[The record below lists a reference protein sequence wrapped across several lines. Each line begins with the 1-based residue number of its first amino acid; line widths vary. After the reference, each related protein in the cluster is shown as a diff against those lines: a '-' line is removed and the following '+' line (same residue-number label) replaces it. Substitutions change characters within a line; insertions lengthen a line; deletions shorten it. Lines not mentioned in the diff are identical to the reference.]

1 MPKAVPENA
10 SLDEYLANGHGFDA
24 ARDKRRGMWQL
35 ETSRGAWASLPKY
48 MVSLLRAWYGK
59 EATKENEF
67 GYQWLPK
74 LVGDESF
81 TITIP

>member
-1 MPKAVPENA
+1 
-10 SLDEYLANGHGFDA
+10 
-24 ARDKRRGMWQL
+24 MWQL

-81 TITIP
+81 TITIDRARAEKWRACWFLART